1 MTRSILGKKNVSA
14 VLVPGILVGRAV
26 SGRLGGRKKGL
37 RAPVLNC
44 NHKAEA
50 MSWKCPKVF
59 KLPEP
64 SPDDILP

>member
-1 MTRSILGKKNVSA
+1 M
-14 VLVPGILVGRAV
+14 VGRAV

-44 NHKAEA
+44 SHKAEA